1 MHLLHMNANAKA
13 VDGREMPLMIV
24 ISETLKYISNKA
36 IQKLKEQV
44 FQFIMQ
50 AFNNVKQVGKV

>member
-36 IQKLKEQV
+36 IQKLKE
-44 FQFIMQ
+44 
-50 AFNNVKQVGKV
+50 